1 MTVGGVGV
9 IYINNES
16 GTVGVISHSEL
27 AQLPDQVRSGI
38 LETAD
43 TSKETEEGLEFFI
56 EDDVAA
62 DRIYQEITYY
72 QKQKLDT
79 SMNLKRPPLIEQD
92 THNEQKPEAST
103 ENIALPENVD
113 DLYYQ
118 SPGLYSEEDILE
130 LYEIQRGRCY
140 YTGKP
145 LTKAPANYVVD
156 LIEPASEGGT
166 CWPGN
171 LALALKSASQ
181 AKSTDTKMKYFMQ
194 LQKEY
199 GEDWYQKQRDFCK
212 TVDQSR
218 RDLDRRR
225 KEAVTEFVS
234 RMETRLRDANPELEI
249 EYRLESGKPILIVNS
264 ACVDFPAGYI
274 RNKKQFGSYSYLSR
288 LVMALTG

>member
-1 MTVGGVGV
+1 MTAGEIGV
-9 IYINNES
+9 IYINNQG
-16 GTVGVISHSEL
+16 GTVGVISHAEL
-27 AQLPDQVRSGI
+27 AQLPDQVRTGI

-43 TSKETEEGLEFFI
+43 TSRETEDGLEFFI
-56 EDDVAA
+56 EDEVAA
-62 DRIYQEITYY
+62 DRIYQEITHY

-79 SMNLKRPPLIEQD
+79 SQNLKRPPSVELD
-92 THNEQKPEAST
+92 THNEHKGEAAT
-103 ENIALPENVD
+103 ENIALPKNAD

-118 SPGLYSEEDILE
+118 SPGLYLEEDILE

-145 LTKAPANYVVD
+145 LTKAPANYVID

-171 LALALKSASQ
+171 LALALKSASK
-181 AKSTDTKMKYFMQ
+181 AKSSHTKMKYFVQ

-199 GEDWYQKQRDFCK
+199 GENWYQKQRDFCK

-225 KEAVTEFVS
+225 KDAVTEFMA
-234 RMETRLRDANPELEI
+234 RMETRLRDANPEIEI
-249 EYRLESGKPILIVNS
+249 EYGLESGKPILMVDS
-264 ACVDFPAGYI
+264 AYVDFPAGYI
-274 RNKKQFGSYSYLSR
+274 RNKEQFGSFSYLSR